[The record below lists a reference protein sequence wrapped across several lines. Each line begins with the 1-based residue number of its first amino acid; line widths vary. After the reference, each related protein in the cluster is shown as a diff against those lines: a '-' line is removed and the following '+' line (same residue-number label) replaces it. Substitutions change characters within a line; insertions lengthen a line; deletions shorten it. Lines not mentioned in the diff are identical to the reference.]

1 MFPRA
6 RLGFLTPRPRYHYLH
21 AKPCQRRTL
30 YSTTSNVTST
40 SRPRRSGA
48 RIAAI
53 TAGTALFLT
62 TSTVY
67 ASSSADEAELA
78 ARPALSSLVRAYAV
92 YSMCSIPA
100 LVDAAPTMLAALS
113 SVPGIKQ
120 ITEAFVRV
128 TFFNQV
134 RPQ

>member
-21 AKPCQRRTL
+21 TKPCQRRAL

-40 SRPRRSGA
+40 SRRSAA
-48 RIAAI
+48 RITAI

-100 LVDAAPTMLAALS
+100 LVDAAPTMLAAFS

-134 RPQ
+134 RTQ